1 MPPAPPTPPPSPFAW
16 GTEDPLTELL
26 GGAFDLTFD
35 SGTSMLRMPSG
46 AAVWDVFVGGY
57 GPTKTLINSL
67 DLERAAGLKRN
78 FIPMHEQYRTPMGWR
93 CRATMW

>member
-1 MPPAPPTPPPSPFAW
+1 LSLPANVVVAQQ
-16 GTEDPLTELL
+16 
-26 GGAFDLTFD
+26 FDLTFD

-57 GPTKTLINSL
+57 RPTKTLINSL

-78 FIPMHEQYRTPMGWR
+78 FIAIHDQYRTPMGWR

>member
-1 MPPAPPTPPPSPFAW
+1 SSVQPHRPRWLSLPANVVVAQQ
-16 GTEDPLTELL
+16 
-26 GGAFDLTFD
+26 FDLTFD

-57 GPTKTLINSL
+57 RPTKTLINSL

-78 FIPMHEQYRTPMGWR
+78 FIAIHDQYRTPMGWR